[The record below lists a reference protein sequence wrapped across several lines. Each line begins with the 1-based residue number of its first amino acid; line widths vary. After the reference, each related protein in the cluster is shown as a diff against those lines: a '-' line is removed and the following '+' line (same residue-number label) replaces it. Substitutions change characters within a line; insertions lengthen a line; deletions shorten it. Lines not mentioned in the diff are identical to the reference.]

1 MNFKR
6 AARNAAHVAGRVI
19 EGYGALKGMYHAG
32 QAIYNFT
39 RVAAPAFATAAAAI
53 L

>member
-1 MNFKR
+1 MHWKR
-6 AARNAAHVAGRVI
+6 AARNAAHYTQRAI
-19 EGYGALKGMYHAG
+19 EFGSALKGMYHTG